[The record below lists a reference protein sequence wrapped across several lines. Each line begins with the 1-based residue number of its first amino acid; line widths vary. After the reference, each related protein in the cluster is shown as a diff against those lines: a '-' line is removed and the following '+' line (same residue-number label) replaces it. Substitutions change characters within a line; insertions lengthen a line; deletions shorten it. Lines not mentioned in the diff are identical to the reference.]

1 MIDPFREAMARVA
14 GAVAII
20 AAPFDA
26 GFRGLTASS
35 LVAASLEPPLVLVC
49 LDRLSTTRDAVVRAG
64 VFGASVL
71 TSRQRF
77 LAERFAGRAPSV
89 DPAWREVPHRV
100 GESGAPL
107 VESALAWF
115 ECSVVAVH
123 QAGDHDAVVGEV
135 IRAGYGRG
143 DPLLLWDRGL
153 WTVSNP

>member
-26 GFRGLTASS
+26 GFRGLTASG

-49 LDRLSTTRDAVVRAG
+49 LDRLSITRDAVVGAG

-100 GESGAPL
+100 GDKGAPL
-107 VESALAWF
+107 VEGALAWF
-115 ECSVVAVH
+115 ECTVIAVH
-123 QAGDHDAVVGEV
+123 EAGDHDAVLGEATS
-135 IRAGYGRG
+135 AGYGSG
-143 DPLLLWDRGL
+143 DPLLLWNRQL